1 VACGL
6 LEDVACLV
14 VVRKED
20 GLVVTR
26 ILDANSGAT
35 MGGGADELD
44 VESTQSVEV
53 EES

>member
-1 VACGL
+1 VAHAL
-6 LEDVACLV
+6 LEDVTCLV

-20 GLVVTR
+20 GLVVTHV
-26 ILDANSGAT
+26 LDANSCAS

-53 EES
+53 